1 MALYWLVL
9 VLVGIA
15 VGTLSELA
23 HDEETTSRAADLS
36 AIASNLMVYR
46 NALSEYAQTHSSIT
60 GPVPDSALSLPNWYV
75 RMQGVSGYVRAGIS
89 YTYYPSPTAGLVNE
103 LSVLSGASVAV
114 GFAKNGRL
122 VTPNQGVTNISI
134 PLLCRKARP
143 SLTANP
149 SGPQD
154 AV

>member
-1 MALYWLVL
+1 MTLYWLVL

-75 RMQGVSGYVRAGIS
+75 RMQGVSGYVSAGIS
-89 YTYYPSPTAGLVNE
+89 YTYYPSPAAGLVNE

-134 PLLCRKARP
+134 PSPVPEGSTVAYR
-143 SLTANP
+143 
-149 SGPQD
+149 
-154 AV
+154 